1 MYTWLLPTFVALEKT
16 GAGPGQS
23 MLDGDGIIGVV
34 SRGIRLATAS
44 QCETRER
51 GSSALTRT
59 HAVSV
64 CLSVCLSLPYPNCT
78 GPSCPV
84 CRECWAVLQPD
95 KREVKGL
102 YAWHRR
108 WSIWTFVT
116 CQPNVIWETGL
127 DIIGLYGRQRNINN
141 INNINNNNKQQTIP
155 RVVLSR

>member
-1 MYTWLLPTFVALEKT
+1 
-16 GAGPGQS
+16 

-44 QCETRER
+44 QCETRDR
-51 GSSALTRT
+51 GRSSALTRT

-95 KREVKGL
+95 KLEVKRAL
-102 YAWHRR
+102 RMA
-108 WSIWTFVT
+108 SEV
-116 CQPNVIWETGL
+116 VDL
-127 DIIGLYGRQRNINN
+127 DIRDMSA
-141 INNINNNNKQQTIP
+141 K
-155 RVVLSR
+155 S